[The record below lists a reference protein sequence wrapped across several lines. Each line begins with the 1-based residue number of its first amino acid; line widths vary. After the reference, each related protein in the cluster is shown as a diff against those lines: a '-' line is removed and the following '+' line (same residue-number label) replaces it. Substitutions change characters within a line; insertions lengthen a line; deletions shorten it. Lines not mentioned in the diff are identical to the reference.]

1 MLLAFS
7 YIISILFELI
17 NRTISATDKTDPPI
31 SNLSQGLIFPRE
43 VLLFTAVSFYIPRA
57 SFLRIRYMNRSLCS
71 LNAMG
76 NAIFP
81 CRCFGFPSD
90 HYELIIDN
98 TPILKFSVI
107 VDKKFWKIPEN
118 PIICQPLVIEFDS
131 NILCNELNLSLL
143 LQYAPSTVNDRKID
157 NLKFKNETEMPL
169 EKKVI
174 VNCRYLCFPGIYRI
188 TVINSGW
195 MIQYRFDI
203 NVDDSEVRFA
213 LTQKVEDECKK
224 NREPLMTIG
233 MHLMKVEDNRI
244 YRVHQAI
251 NSEVISDYNYGRSV
265 YLHCQNLRR
274 GRYILLPTTFAP
286 REFAKFLLRIYSKR
300 NIAPRVLN
308 RDVPS
313 RGLCFCKKVNSV
325 ARLTVVGA
333 KISSENEAIRTY
345 IVISSDKERVQT
357 RIIEGTK
364 VSWNQSFIFY
374 RRDMTHE
381 FLIELI
387 EDRIMRD
394 RTLGAVNIVENV
406 SNDTRSLEC
415 DIIAEDH
422 SIGTLSIIIQSYD
435 DPVYL

>member
-1 MLLAFS
+1 MWSCKGHAYAVTAVRFIELDAKSRSFS
-7 YIISILFELI
+7 FFTTVKRQMMIRLQNPWGEKEWNGPWSDGSKEWNQITDEHMKELGITVEEDGEFWMPWNEFIRYFTDLSLCQLFNTPLFNIGSKFYEWKFFDEWKTNGVKQGSLNDRAGGCI
-17 NRTISATDKTDPPI
+17 N
-31 SNLSQGLIFPRE
+31 
-43 VLLFTAVSFYIPRA
+43 FTATF
-57 SFLRIRYMNRSLCS
+57 C
-71 LNAMG
+71 
-76 NAIFP
+76 
-81 CRCFGFPSD
+81 C
-90 HYELIIDN
+90 
-98 TPILKFSVI
+98 
-107 VDKKFWKIPEN
+107 N
-118 PIICQPLVIEFDS
+118 P
-131 NILCNELNLSLL
+131 
-143 LQYAPSTVNDRKID
+143 
-157 NLKFKNETEMPL
+157 
-169 EKKVI
+169 
-174 VNCRYLCFPGIYRI
+174 
-188 TVINSGW
+188 
-195 MIQYRFDI
+195 QYRFDI

-244 YRVHQAI
+244 YRIHQAI
-251 NSEVISDYNYGRSV
+251 NPEVISDYNYGRSV

-286 REFAKFLLRIYSKR
+286 ANSQNFCSEFIRSEISLL
-300 NIAPRVLN
+300 
-308 RDVPS
+308 D